1 MSHAVRDV
9 APEASAV
16 WDPASSIPTLIGSL
30 LSFVA
35 TALVILLWIFAGG
48 KKRRD
53 FRYALILNLT
63 VAEFLNC
70 LNNSV
75 SGIAAVARHSPLPP
89 GTACKVNGW
98 AGQFS
103 VQAVDFSILAITLV
117 TLLTIQLRSFIIY
130 ASTATKALICLSIW
144 IVPLCTSIFAWLKN
158 YYGPVSGNWCWIEKH
173 HARQRYTLNHGWRF
187 AIFAISLCTYIYVF
201 IYMSRRLRP
210 QGVSEF
216 SSSIP
221 DTLDY
226 EKIDEKPRDNAV
238 LAGCG
243 ATPRISLELVP
254 ESPATKQP
262 KKHRRA
268 VSSFSFAR
276 KLQVDTAPQP
286 DHKDTQTTT
295 SSIDDITSPHETHN
309 LVDIEKG
316 LPSAREEPPMT
327 TLPVR
332 RAATRVDTKMKVD
345 REIWKMLLLN
355 MYPVTYLI
363 LWIPG
368 LANRIAEG
376 MGYQVRVLV
385 ILQCTTQFIGLAN
398 ASVYVYKEHRRDIRE
413 WWSGVKARKS
423 AKAATVQRL
432 GSDSASGRISFRRS
446 DSP

>member
-1 MSHAVRDV
+1 MATST
-9 APEASAV
+9 PEALAA

-30 LSFVA
+30 LSLVA
-35 TALVILLWIFAGG
+35 TAVVILLWTFAGG

-75 SGIAAVARHSPLPP
+75 SGIAAVARRRPLLP

-103 VQAVDFSILAITLV
+103 VQAVDFSILAITLI

-130 ASTATKALICLSIW
+130 ASATTKALICLSIW
-144 IVPLCTSIFAWLKN
+144 IVPLCTSIFAWTKK
-158 YYGPVSGNWCWIEKH
+158 YYGPVSGNWCWIE
-173 HARQRYTLNHGWRF
+173 RQYLQQRYTLNHGWRF
-187 AIFAISLCTYIYVF
+187 AIFLISLCTYVYVF

-210 QGVSEF
+210 QGLSNL

-221 DTLDY
+221 DDLDY
-226 EKIDEKPRDNAV
+226 EKLDNKTRDDAV

-243 ATPRISLELVP
+243 TTPRISLDAGSD
-254 ESPATKQP
+254 SPTAGQGT

-276 KLQVDTAPQP
+276 NLQVNTAPQTVHGD
-286 DHKDTQTTT
+286 DHATTPHM
-295 SSIDDITSPHETHN
+295 DDITSPEETHA
-309 LVDIEKG
+309 LVDLEKG
-316 LPSAREEPPMT
+316 LPHAPTEPPFT
-327 TLPVR
+327 ALPIR
-332 RAATRVDTKMKVD
+332 RAVTRPDNKAKAD

-363 LWIPG
+363 LWLPG
-368 LANRIAEG
+368 IANRIAEG
-376 MGYQVRVLV
+376 MGHNVRALV
-385 ILQCTTQFIGLAN
+385 ILQSSTQFIGLAN
-398 ASVYVYKEHRRDIRE
+398 AAVYLYTEHRRHVRE
-413 WWSGVKARKS
+413 WWGGIKGR
-423 AKAATVQRL
+423 KAAK
-432 GSDSASGRISFRRS
+432 GCKG
-446 DSP
+446 